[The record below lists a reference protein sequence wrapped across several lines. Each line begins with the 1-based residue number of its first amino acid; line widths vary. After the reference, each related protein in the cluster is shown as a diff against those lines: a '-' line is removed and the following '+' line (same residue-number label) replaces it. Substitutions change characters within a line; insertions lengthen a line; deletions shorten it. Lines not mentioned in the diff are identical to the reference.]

1 MKTVDF
7 FLYNALV
14 NRGCK
19 FSLVDLG
26 KKSKM
31 EGKGVK
37 E

>member
-7 FLYNALV
+7 FLV
-14 NRGCK
+14 NHGCK
-19 FSLVDLG
+19 FSMVNLG